1 MPNTPDERG
10 RGCAIVNLPSIVGS
24 RVGGRR
30 PRHAYTGVGKMGIGF
45 RGLFRNWAGPGI
57 WDGQKEVLL
66 ARQPPQNSVYT
77 EYSLSPL
84 SLHELCVDS
93 RAESRRKDCG
103 CCSGVTLLL
112 PYSLSPLS
120 LHELCVH
127 SSLTP
132 IGQPSGVLLSS
143 DKRQMFISDW
153 PRLPNAPGF
162 SRA

>member
-84 SLHELCVDS
+84 SLHELCV
-93 RAESRRKDCG
+93 
-103 CCSGVTLLL
+103 
-112 PYSLSPLS
+112 
-120 LHELCVH
+120 H